1 MTLKGIADFY
11 GVNYSDVCA
20 LSFQIESG
28 RRRRGKNHNAEAYRE
43 PLIELYLNRALDA
56 RERAKT
62 CEETAKRIRD
72 ADVFEVVE

>member
-20 LSFQIESG
+20 LSYQIESG
-28 RRRRGKNHNAEAYRE
+28 RRKWDKKHNVEDYKE
-43 PLIELYLNRALDA
+43 PLIDLYLKRALDA

-62 CEETAKRIRD
+62 CEETARRIRD
-72 ADVFEVVE
+72 VDVFEVDE

>member
-1 MTLKGIADFY
+1 MTLKGIADYY

-20 LSFQIESG
+20 LSYQIESN
-28 RRRRGKNHNAEAYRE
+28 RRPRDKNYNAEAYRE
-43 PLIELYLNRALDA
+43 PLIDLYLKRALDA

-72 ADVFEVVE
+72 VDVSEVAE